1 MSKVVFTEAVKP
13 LLVPITSVQNWPK
26 NPRSG
31 DLTALVESIT
41 KNGFYQPVVAQRS
54 TGYVIAGNHRKAAL
68 ESMGATEIPVVF
80 VDASDEDAARIA
92 LADNRTSD
100 LAFYDD
106 AQLFELLS
114 GLVDEGGGG
123 LEGTGYDRAAY
134 QLLLQGLETDGHVV
148 GGVRQG
154 GTPEERLDEYNLLDI
169 RSIILPYDAAVYD
182 EVAGGLLAL
191 RREWEMETNAE
202 AVQRLVAEA
211 MEDLEMETPDPLDA
225 PNPPIIAGA

>member
-1 MSKVVFTEAVKP
+1 VSKVHFTEAVKP
-13 LLVPITSVQNWPK
+13 LLVPIGSVRDWPD

-31 DLTALVESIT
+31 DLSALIESIT
-41 KNGFYQPVVAQRS
+41 KNGFYQAVVVQRS

-68 ESMGATEIPVVF
+68 EQMGATEIPVLF
-80 VDASDEDAARIA
+80 VDASDEEATRLA

-106 AQLFELLS
+106 PQLFKLLDQ
-114 GLVDEGGGG
+114 LVNEDGTG

-134 QLLLQGLETDGHVV
+134 QLLLQGLDADGHVV

-169 RSIILPYDAAVYD
+169 RSIILPYDAKDYD
-182 EVAGGLLAL
+182 HVAGGLVAL
-191 RREWEMETNAE
+191 RKLWELETNAE
-202 AVQRLVAEA
+202 AVARLVEEA
-211 MEDLEMETPDPLDA
+211 MEQLDIA
-225 PNPPIIAGA
+225 PPEFVPEP